1 MYSKTVLLN
10 LNIFH
15 IKVKDQISETKNTL
29 RLYQYCCET
38 LMCIVIVK
46 NKILQFMNKLIK
58 KISIGNFNSIIRLR
72 YIAIHIDILKAI
84 SPKREPYLH
93 HFFFLFNFIKFAIF
107 IYLPIH
113 INITHKYKHTEN
125 FLTIG
130 ANQTK
135 SDMKSSLDTFFA
147 SLS

>member
-1 MYSKTVLLN
+1 
-10 LNIFH
+10 
-15 IKVKDQISETKNTL
+15 
-29 RLYQYCCET
+29 
-38 LMCIVIVK
+38 MCIVIVK
-46 NKILQFMNKLIK
+46 NQFFRFMNKLI
-58 KISIGNFNSIIRLR
+58 IFFSIGNFNSIIRLR
-72 YIAIHIDILKAI
+72 YIAIHINILKAI

-107 IYLPIH
+107 F
-113 INITHKYKHTEN
+113 INITHKYKHTKN

>member
-1 MYSKTVLLN
+1 MTPKLFLN
-10 LNIFH
+10 LGIFH

-29 RLYQYCCET
+29 RLYQYYCET

-46 NKILQFMNKLIK
+46 NQFFRFMNKLI
-58 KISIGNFNSIIRLR
+58 IFFSIGNFNSIIRLR

-107 IYLPIH
+107 FYQYHPQIQAH
-113 INITHKYKHTEN
+113 
-125 FLTIG
+125 
-130 ANQTK
+130 
-135 SDMKSSLDTFFA
+135 
-147 SLS
+147 

>member
-1 MYSKTVLLN
+1 
-10 LNIFH
+10 
-15 IKVKDQISETKNTL
+15 
-29 RLYQYCCET
+29 
-38 LMCIVIVK
+38 
-46 NKILQFMNKLIK
+46 MNKLI
-58 KISIGNFNSIIRLR
+58 IFFSIGNFNSIIRLR

-107 IYLPIH
+107 F